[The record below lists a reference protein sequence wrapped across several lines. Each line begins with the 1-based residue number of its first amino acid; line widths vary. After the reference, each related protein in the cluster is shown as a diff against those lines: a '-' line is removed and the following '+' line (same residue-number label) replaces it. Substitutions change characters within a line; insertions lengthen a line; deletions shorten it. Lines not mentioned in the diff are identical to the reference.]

1 PSEREPLIPAKIP
14 HDFLSISHDCRLPPT
29 AADCPRL
36 PPTAPDCRRLPPTA
50 PDCRRPPPCVRRSRR
65 RRHSSQSEF
74 KNHVLVLW
82 FRFTVLNH

>member
-1 PSEREPLIPAKIP
+1 HLPPSEREPLIPAKIP

-50 PDCRRPPPCVRRSRR
+50 ADRR
-65 RRHSSQSEF
+65 RAFAVAAAAATLPNLNLKITCWCFGFVSQY
-74 KNHVLVLW
+74 
-82 FRFTVLNH
+82 